1 MIVQREIPRR
11 ARIRL
16 LWFVNVALIRVEDLV
31 KEFRRSKR
39 FPGFLGGI
47 RSVFTRQ
54 YTVTRAVD
62 GVSFEIDQG
71 ELVGYLGPNGA
82 GKSTTIKMLTGIL
95 VATSGICEVAGIT
108 PWRDR
113 EHNAK
118 QIGVVFGQRSQLW
131 WDLPLRDSFV
141 LIKRLYDVSDA
152 DFRST
157 MNSFTELLE
166 LGEFIDTP
174 VRQLSL
180 GQRMRGDLAAAM
192 LYRPRILYLD
202 EPTIGLDVVAK
213 ERIRVFVEELNKAE
227 GTTVILTTHDLD
239 DVERLCRRIVMIDHG
254 KVLYDG
260 DPGSLKRRYAAHRE
274 LVVRLVDPDEKIVE
288 LDVPGV
294 AVQGAAEGATTIAF
308 DPEQVAAADVI
319 AAVLARHRV
328 SDLSIVEPELEPII
342 RQIYA
347 DRAVS

>member
-1 MIVQREIPRR
+1 M
-11 ARIRL
+11 
-16 LWFVNVALIRVEDLV
+16 ALIRVEDLV
-31 KEFRRSKR
+31 KEFRRSER

-47 RSVFTRQ
+47 RSLFTRQ
-54 YTVTRAVD
+54 YTVTQAVD
-62 GVSFEIDQG
+62 GISFEVDQG

-95 VATSGICEVAGIT
+95 VATSGICEVGGIT

-113 EHNAK
+113 ERNAK

-131 WDLPLRDSFV
+131 WDLPLRDSFL

-152 DFRST
+152 DFRAT
-157 MNSFTELLE
+157 MKTFTDLLE
-166 LGEFIDTP
+166 LEEFIDTP

-192 LYRPRILYLD
+192 LYRPHILYLD

-213 ERIRVFVEELNKAE
+213 ERIRVFIEELNRAE

-239 DVERLCRRIVMIDHG
+239 DVERLCRRIMMIDHG
-254 KVLYDG
+254 KLLWDG
-260 DPGSLKRRYAAHRE
+260 DPESLKRRYAPHRE
-274 LVVRLVDPDEKIVE
+274 LVVRLVDPHEKVAE
-288 LDVPGV
+288 LGLAGV
-294 AVQGAAEGATTIAF
+294 SVGDAAEGATTIAF
-308 DPEQVAAADVI
+308 DPQQVAAADVI

-328 SDLSIVEPELEPII
+328 SDISIVEPELEPII

-347 DRAVS
+347 DRAVAL

>member
-1 MIVQREIPRR
+1 MINRYDPGM
-11 ARIRL
+11 
-16 LWFVNVALIRVEDLV
+16 ALIRVEDLV

-39 FPGFLGGI
+39 FPGFFGGI
-47 RSVFTRQ
+47 RSVFTRR

-62 GVSFEIDQG
+62 EISFEIEQG

-95 VATSGICEVAGIT
+95 VATSGTCEVAEVT

-113 EHNAK
+113 ERNAK

-131 WDLPLRDSFV
+131 WDLPLHDSFQ

-157 MNSFTELLE
+157 MSTFSSLLE
-166 LGEFIDTP
+166 LDEFIDTP

-202 EPTIGLDVVAK
+202 EPTIGLDVLAK
-213 ERIRVFVEELNKAE
+213 ERIRVFIEELNKTE

-239 DVERLCRRIVMIDHG
+239 DVERLCRRILMIDHG

-260 DPGSLKRRYAAHRE
+260 DPESLKRRYAPHGE
-274 LVVRLVDPDEKIVE
+274 LLVRLADPDEKVTE
-288 LDVPGV
+288 LDLPGA
-294 AVQGAAEGATTIAF
+294 AVGGTAEGATTIAF
-308 DPEQVAAADVI
+308 DPHQVTAAEVI

-328 SDLSIVEPELEPII
+328 SDLSIVEPDLEPII